1 MEELK
6 LNDNGVSA
14 QPRVWYSVLAISTTV
29 AITLALTLIA
39 VYRMGNYTLAL
50 FVIIPLLIGAVPNLI
65 FSRWSPVTPK
75 RSYILSFG
83 SFGVYGLSILLFG
96 VDGLICLLTATPL
109 AIPLV
114 FIGALLARTALHRS
128 RRSAD
133 TVLVVLLASFPI
145 VAWVEPH
152 SSLQPRAVTTE
163 IIIDAP
169 RQDVWDN
176 VVSFPELSPPDELLF
191 TLGISYPIRAKIN
204 GTGVG
209 AVRYCEFNT
218 GPFVE
223 PITTWI
229 EPSLLQFDVT
239 QQPVPLTELSIWK
252 VHAPHL
258 DGYFNSVRGEFR
270 LIELSSNRT
279 LLKGTTW
286 YSQDFTPA
294 WYWHLWSDHIIHKI
308 HNRVL
313 RHIDYTTTKR
323 FERTSR

>member
-1 MEELK
+1 MEEREPY
-6 LNDNGVSA
+6 DDGVPS
-14 QPRVWYSVLAISTTV
+14 QPPVRYTVYSISTTV
-29 AITLALTLIA
+29 VISFALTLIA
-39 VYRMGNYTLAL
+39 VYLMGYYTLAL
-50 FVIIPLLIGAVPNLI
+50 FVVIPLLIGAVPILI
-65 FSRWSPVTPK
+65 YNRWYQVTPK
-75 RSYILSFG
+75 RSYLLSFG
-83 SFGVYGLSILLFG
+83 SFFVYGLTILLFA
-96 VDGLICLLTATPL
+96 VDGLICLLAATPL
-109 AIPLV
+109 ALPVV
-114 FIGALLARTALHRS
+114 FIGALLARFALRRS
-128 RRSAD
+128 RRTVD
-133 TVLVVLLASFPI
+133 TVLVVLLASFPV

-152 SSLQPRAVTTE
+152 NSLQPRAVTSE

-176 VVSFPELSPPDELLF
+176 VVSFPELPPPDDYLF

-218 GPFVE
+218 GAFIE
-223 PITTWI
+223 PITTWN
-229 EPSLLQFDVT
+229 EPSLLQFDVA
-239 QQPVPLTELSIWK
+239 QQPVPLTELSIWN

-294 WYWHLWSDHIIHKI
+294 WYWHLWSDHIIHMI
-308 HNRVL
+308 HARVL
-313 RHIDYTTTKR
+313 EHIKV
-323 FERTSR
+323 TSEAK